1 METTRFAAYMPGMT
15 DSTDWAAATE
25 ARLLDAAIPL
35 IPELGWNARV
45 VRRAGEAVG
54 LSAAETEL
62 LLPGGARDLA
72 ALFSYRQDETALTA
86 LASLDATSLKIRE
99 RIARGVQARVEAATA
114 EEAASRALMGY
125 LALPQNMALGAR
137 LAWSSA
143 DVIWRWAGDVSTDAS
158 HYSKRV
164 ILATLLSSTLAVRM
178 TNTPAA
184 AQQHLERGIE
194 AVMQFEKAKAK
205 FGVRPFAAVA
215 AEALGRF
222 RYGARESDNSDATRV

>member
-99 RIARGVQARVEAATA
+99 RIARGVQARVEL
-114 EEAASRALMGY
+114 SRV
-125 LALPQNMALGAR
+125 AR
-137 LAWSSA
+137 
-143 DVIWRWAGDVSTDAS
+143 ITR
-158 HYSKRV
+158 
-164 ILATLLSSTLAVRM
+164 
-178 TNTPAA
+178 
-184 AQQHLERGIE
+184 LE
-194 AVMQFEKAKAK
+194 
-205 FGVRPFAAVA
+205 
-215 AEALGRF
+215 
-222 RYGARESDNSDATRV
+222 

>member
-1 METTRFAAYMPGMT
+1 MT

-25 ARLLDAAIPL
+25 ARLLDAAVPL

-45 VRRAGEAVG
+45 VRRAGEAAG
-54 LSAAETEL
+54 LSAPETEL

-72 ALFSYRQDETALTA
+72 ALFSYRQDEAA
-86 LASLDATSLKIRE
+86 LAALSSVDASALKIRE
-99 RIARGVQARVEAATA
+99 RIARGVEARVEASAA

-125 LALPQNMALGAR
+125 LTLPQNMALGAR

-143 DVIWRWAGDVSTDAS
+143 DVIWRWAGDTSTDAS

-164 ILATLLSSTLAVRM
+164 ILATLLSSTLAVRL

-194 AVMQFEKAKAK
+194 AVMQFEKMKAK
-205 FGVRPFAAVA
+205 FGPRPFAAAA

-222 RYGARESDNSDATRV
+222 RHGSREADNGEATRV